1 MKIVRPMTPLC
12 RRMLEDMQIRNDSPH
27 TIDSSLRSVAQFA
40 KHFGVSPDRLAW
52 NRTHPHLST
61 PSVERRVR

>member
-1 MKIVRPMTPLC
+1 MKIIRPMTPL
-12 RRMLEDMQIRNDSPH
+12 RQRLLEDMQIRHYSSH
-27 TIDSSLRSVAQFA
+27 TIDGYLRSVAQFA